1 MTMTSHIVIAG
12 GGLAAQRCVETL
24 RRSGHEGRITIACG
38 ESTAPYDRPPL
49 SKAVL
54 AGTAEADGITL
65 RPPEWHNENNVELLL
80 GNGAEELRAGDHE
93 LVLEDG
99 TVLRYDRLL
108 IATGAIPR
116 RLDLFDGAPNVHVL
130 RTADD
135 ATRLRSAL
143 VPGSQLVVIG
153 GGFIGQEV
161 AATARGLGVE
171 VSLFEAMD
179 APLVGLFGHELGT
192 WFADLHR
199 EKGVTVHCGVTAVDT
214 VRDGDGSI
222 TALVTGDGTTVAC
235 DTIVVGVGVAPADD
249 WLSGSGLGG
258 GGVEC
263 DEHGRTAVDDVFAA
277 GDVARPYDHFLGTH
291 ARSEHWEAAAR
302 QGAAAARA
310 MLDIDAVAAS
320 PASFWSDQYGHRI
333 QYVGYATAGDS
344 HEIHG
349 DPAAAD
355 FHVVWQRDGRP
366 IAALAV
372 NRPRELGPM
381 RKLIQETLDHHRQE
395 TTT

>member
-1 MTMTSHIVIAG
+1 MTMNAHIVIAG

-24 RRSGHEGRITIACG
+24 RRSGHEGRITIVCS

-54 AGTAEADGITL
+54 AGAAEVAGLAL
-65 RPPEWHNENNVELLL
+65 RPPEWHEENAIELVL
-80 GNGAEELRAGDHE
+80 GNGAKQLRAEDHE

-99 TVLRYDRLL
+99 TALGYDRLL
-108 IATGAIPR
+108 IATGAVPR
-116 RLDLFDGAPNVHVL
+116 RLDLFADAPNAHVL

-135 ATRLRSAL
+135 ATRLRAAL
-143 VPGSQLVVIG
+143 TPGSRLVVIG

-171 VSLFEAMD
+171 VALFEAMD

-199 EKGVTVHCGVTAVDT
+199 ANGVAVHCGVTAVDT
-214 VRDGDGSI
+214 VRGDNGSI
-222 TALVTGDGTTVAC
+222 VSLITGEGTTVPC
-235 DTIVVGVGVAPADD
+235 DTILVGVGVAPADD
-249 WLSGSGLGG
+249 WLSGTGLGG

-263 DEHGRTAVDDVFAA
+263 DEHGRTVLDDVFAA
-277 GDVARPYDHFLGTH
+277 GDVARPYDHFLGAH

-310 MLDIDAVAAS
+310 MLGIDAVAPS

-333 QYVGYATAGDS
+333 QYIGYAPAGDS

-349 DPAAAD
+349 DLATTD
-355 FHVVWQRDGRP
+355 FHVTWQRDGRP
-366 IAALAV
+366 IAALAI

-381 RKLIQETLDHHRQE
+381 RKLVQETLDHHRQE
-395 TTT
+395 TTA